1 MILDPANTDLERD
14 EVVIQIMG
22 RHQLVQPAIQGS
34 FGYFVE
40 YKRKNN
46 RLPSFLFR
54 VSSPNKVKVTI
65 SFQFDQE
72 GSVAQVK
79 VPMHNWLLSQEPST
93 LFQ

>member
-1 MILDPANTDLERD
+1 MIPDPANTDIVRD
-14 EVVIQIMG
+14 EVVLLIMG
-22 RHQLVQPAIQGS
+22 LQQFLHPAIQGS

-79 VPMHNWLLSQEPST
+79 VPMHNWLLSHEPST